1 MFVNGRSRPVIMED
15 MRRRIARGDITQERS
30 EAIKVR
36 AHVLRPDEL
45 IDMDLRQ
52 CVTSQQIVLLNFKRH
67 KYAAN
72 DIPMF
77 PPSQIL
83 MPIPYIFYDSE
94 TARRT

>member
-1 MFVNGRSRPVIMED
+1 MED
-15 MRRRIARGDITQERS
+15 MRRRIARGDRTQERA